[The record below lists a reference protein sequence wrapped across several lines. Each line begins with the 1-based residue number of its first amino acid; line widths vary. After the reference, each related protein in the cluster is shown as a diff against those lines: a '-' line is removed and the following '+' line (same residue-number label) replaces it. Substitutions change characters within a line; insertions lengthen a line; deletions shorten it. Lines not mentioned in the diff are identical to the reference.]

1 MEVSHCH
8 TSGITMGSNQTI
20 FQTSGQQLRL
30 GYANTQS
37 SGGASSSFGPFIKS
51 FGPDTVSGLT
61 YEILYDGTNGFVPS
75 ITDGMGGLLTV
86 VLKSGSSTKTMTVLY
101 AMSKKVEITGFT
113 ALGTA
118 VTSNAT
124 GWTTTP
130 VFSQSGS
137 TNNILITFNALDN
150 VGATVSW
157 IFMGAV

>member
-1 MEVSHCH
+1 MYVFRKNNC
-8 TSGITMGSNQTI
+8 
-20 FQTSGQQLRL
+20 FRL

-51 FGPDTVSGLT
+51 FGPVNDVTGTT
-61 YEILYDGTNGFVPS
+61 YEILYDGTNGIVPS
-75 ITDGMGGLLTV
+75 LTDGMGGLLTI
-86 VLKSGSSTKTMTVLY
+86 VLKSGTSTKTMTVLY
-101 AMSKKVEITGFT
+101 AMSKRVGITGFT

-118 VTSNAT
+118 VSSNAT
-124 GWTTTP
+124 GWTSTP

-137 TNNILITFNALDN
+137 TNNILITFNASDY